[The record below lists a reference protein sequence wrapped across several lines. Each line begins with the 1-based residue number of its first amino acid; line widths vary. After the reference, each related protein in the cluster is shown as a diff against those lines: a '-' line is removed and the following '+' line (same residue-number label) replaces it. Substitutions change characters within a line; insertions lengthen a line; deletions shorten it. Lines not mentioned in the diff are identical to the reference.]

1 MKIEKILLIA
11 PSTNKIWRK
20 ELKNKMGTAPLGIA
34 TISSVLKFHGY
45 EVKMIDMLV
54 DVNSAQDMKSVIEQY
69 KPDVIGISASYTESI
84 NTTYKITKFL
94 KKISDAVLI
103 AGGVHV
109 TFRPEEAINN
119 GFDYVIRNEG
129 ESTFIE
135 LLEYL
140 KTESNRLDDIKG
152 LVYKRDGKII
162 RNEKR
167 DFITSLD
174 ILPFPDLLSLNL
186 LQYVTPLAVITSR
199 GCPGDCIYCSSRA
212 MSGKMYRMRSAESVF
227 SEVFYFSSII
237 LRDDRLLKSYLA
249 IYDDT
254 FTVNK
259 NRLIKFCKYMINS
272 GLNVI
277 PWKCES
283 RIDIIDEEI
292 IKLMKE
298 AGCFA
303 LHVGIESADQN
314 IVDSLNKHINLARVE
329 TVLSMLKKYQI
340 QPLCSF
346 IIGNHL
352 DTVDTLNSTKDF
364 IKHIVKEYGA
374 QVATS
379 PNTPLP
385 GTALFENSNYY
396 NIDINSNN
404 WDDFSLMKVIISTK
418 NLSSQDIRDAYY
430 STIEEVNGIGG

>member
-1 MKIEKILLIA
+1 MKVEKILLIV
-11 PSTNKIWRK
+11 PSTTKIWRK

-34 TISSVLKFHGY
+34 TLSSILKLHGY
-45 EVKMIDMLV
+45 EVKMIDMLA
-54 DVNSAQDMKSVIEQY
+54 DTTSAEDMKYVIKQY
-69 KPDVIGISASYTESI
+69 QPDIIGISASYTESI

-94 KKISDAVLI
+94 KKISNAALI

-119 GFDYVIRNEG
+119 GFDYVIQNEG
-129 ESTFIE
+129 ESTFVE

-140 KTESNRLDDIKG
+140 KADSNCFNDIKG
-152 LVYKRDGKII
+152 LVYKRDGEII

-167 DFITSLD
+167 DFITNLD
-174 ILPFPDLLSLNL
+174 VIPFPDLLSLNL
-186 LQYVTPLAVITSR
+186 PQYVTPLAIITSR

-212 MSGKMYRMRSAESVF
+212 MSGKKYRMRSAESVF

-237 LRDDRLLKSYLA
+237 LRDNRLLKSYLA

-254 FTVNK
+254 FTVNR
-259 NRLIKFCKYMINS
+259 NRLLKFCKYMIDS

-292 IKLMKE
+292 IKFMKE

-314 IVDSLNKHINLARVE
+314 IVNSLNKHINLDKVE
-329 TVLSMLKKYQI
+329 LVLSLLKKYQI
-340 QPLCSF
+340 KPLCSF
-346 IIGNHL
+346 IIGNHSDTL
-352 DTVDTLNSTKDF
+352 DTLSRTKEF
-364 IKHIVKEYGA
+364 IKYIVKEYGA

-385 GTALFENSNYY
+385 GTKLFENSNYY
-396 NIDINSNN
+396 NININTNN

-418 NLSSQDIRDAYY
+418 NLSSQDIRDVYY
-430 STIEEVNGIGG
+430 SIVEETNEIGG